1 MPPIIGL
8 DIGTTK
14 VCVCVANIKK
24 DGKIDILGTGT
35 KPCSGLSRG
44 MVSNISQTVS
54 SIEQA
59 ITKAELMSG
68 VKPESAVVGIS
79 GSAIKGITSPG
90 IITIKKDRGITKF
103 DVNRVIESAKV
114 VNIPQNMEI
123 LHLLP
128 QSFSVDNQDGIEDPI
143 GMIGTKLETE
153 VYTVTVKTFAR
164 QNLEKCVS
172 NAGLKIIG
180 KPVLSLLAGA
190 SAVLSQ
196 DEKDLGC
203 VLIDIGGGTTDM
215 AIFIDGSLYYVYSLA
230 IGGTNITKDISIVL
244 RTSLEDAE
252 KIKKEK
258 GVCLSS
264 LVFDE
269 EEINLQ
275 SLGDRSQQTIPQHA
289 LSEIIQSRMEEIFSM
304 LDKEIDKK
312 FREKI
317 NGGIVLIGGA
327 SMMTGCIDLAKQI
340 FNLPVRLGIPQG
352 INGLVD
358 AVSTPFYAVPVGL
371 IIFSQK
377 FQKNRIVTKKLPKFL
392 SGIWNLFNPNA

>member
-1 MPPIIGL
+1 MAIVVGL

-14 VCVCVANIKK
+14 VCVCVAEIKK
-24 DGKIDILGTGT
+24 DGRIEIIGTGT
-35 KPCSGLSRG
+35 KLCSGLSRG
-44 MVSNISQTVS
+44 MVSNISQTTS

-68 VKPESAVVGIS
+68 VKPESVVVGIS
-79 GSAIKGITSPG
+79 GSAIKGITNPG
-90 IITIKKDRGITKF
+90 MIAIKKDRGVTKF
-103 DVNRVIESAKV
+103 DVNRVIETAKA
-114 VNIPQNMEI
+114 VNIPPNMEI

-128 QSFSVDNQDGIEDPI
+128 QSFKVDDQDGIEDPV
-143 GMIGTKLETE
+143 GMIGMRLETE
-153 VYTVTVKTFAR
+153 VYIVTVKTSVK
-164 QNLEKCVS
+164 QNLEKCVQGT
-172 NAGLKIIG
+172 GLKITG
-180 KPVLSLLAGA
+180 KPILSLLAGA

-203 VLIDIGGGTTDM
+203 ALIDIGGGTTDM
-215 AIFIDGSLYYVYSLA
+215 AIFIDGSLHYVYSLA

-264 LVFDE
+264 LVSDE

-289 LSEIIQSRMEEIFSM
+289 LSEIIQSRMEEIFSI
-304 LDKEIDKK
+304 LDKELER

-317 NGGIVLIGGA
+317 NGGIVLIGGG

-340 FNLPVRLGIPQG
+340 FNLPARLGIPQG

-371 IIFSQK
+371 IISQSSQK
-377 FQKNRIVTKKLPKFL
+377 RGVAPKKVSKILDR
-392 SGIWNLFNPNA
+392 IWNLFNPNA